1 MNNHHHHYQGQGG
14 STAKEVEVEVEP
26 LSQKVL
32 SECDREQ
39 LHLLGNIQGG
49 AGNVLFVSYPEGKIT
64 AADAQVHSVSFIQRQ
79 GAPLNAKEGED
90 DEPSSPRAVAPDE
103 LAKDAEAPTRALL
116 GTNLET
122 WIPAKLNTA
131 IWKQIDGMVRAKS
144 KRVFHFFKWNTN
156 SYAITVHATQ
166 DDYKSLG
173 IEIEKVNSKVKAADF
188 YNSLI
193 SLGRIIEFY
202 ADEKVIKTA
211 CDSVFNILGKFDRG
225 MVYKFNDDSSGEV
238 IYEIKKPEC
247 LVSSYLGMRFPGA
260 DIPLPARQL
269 FVKNGLR
276 YIHDVNAEDIPI
288 LQVNGEEQ
296 VHLTHCRMRA
306 VSKPHIMYLRNM
318 GVVSS
323 TSIAIVVDNKLWGLL
338 AFHSYTK
345 VFKPHLH
352 QRIACETVSLSYFV
366 FWSLESVALFC
377 CTRSKTK

>member
-1 MNNHHHHYQGQGG
+1 MSNQGHSG
-14 STAKEVEVEVEP
+14 STAKEVEVEP

-32 SECDREQ
+32 SECDREK

-49 AGNVLFVSYPEGKIT
+49 AGNVLFVEYPEGKIT
-64 AADAQVHSVSFIQRQ
+64 AADAQVHSVSFFQKQ
-79 GAPLNAKEGED
+79 SAPLHNAKGGED

-103 LAKDAEAPTRALL
+103 LATNDAEAPTGTRALL
-116 GTNLET
+116 GTNLES
-122 WIPAKLNTA
+122 WIPAKLHKA
-131 IWKQIDGMVRAKS
+131 IWKQIEGMIRAKS
-144 KRVFHFFKWNTN
+144 KRAFNFFKWNTD

-166 DDYKSLG
+166 DDYECLG

-211 CDSVFNILGKFDRG
+211 CDSVFKILGEFDRG
-225 MVYKFNDDSSGEV
+225 MVYKFNDDNSGEV
-238 IYEIKKPEC
+238 IYEIKKREC
-247 LVSSYLGMRFPGA
+247 VMSSYLGMRFPGA

-269 FVKNGLR
+269 FVKNGFR

-288 LQVNGEEQ
+288 LQASGEEP

-338 AFHSYTK
+338 SFHSYAK

-352 QRIACETVSLSYFV
+352 QRIACETVS
-366 FWSLESVALFC
+366 
-377 CTRSKTK
+377 